1 MALTRARVLA
11 PVDRAPRISFPAPAS
26 SAARVLSREA
36 ADAVAAIVATR
47 AQRRQDLEERES
59 TIIDVAR
66 ALAERLLGRALA
78 LDPGLVVDL
87 AREALATASRARS
100 VELRAHPDD
109 AVILRARLAEL
120 ALTASDVTVV
130 DDATRAR
137 GALLAETDLGTF
149 DADPA
154 LALERLADVLRR

>member
-87 AREALATASRARS
+87 AREALATD
-100 VELRAHPDD
+100 RAHPDD

-130 DDATRAR
+130 DDVTRAR
-137 GALLAETDLGTF
+137 GAILAETDLGTF